1 MDQTPQHNPYPL
13 DEVQQFF
20 FKRSQS
26 QQDILGRTNNFSGTG
41 AGGLPA
47 ELERLG
53 QARSTENVAEMRGEQ
68 RQQEAEAS
76 SVTSGST
83 GRMPFPPVPKVEQLP
98 SLPSAP
104 TTVSSYPT
112 TGSQVRV
119 TTFRF
124 SCLTSQYEIQICSSL
139 F

>member
-1 MDQTPQHNPYPL
+1 MDHTQQHTPYPL
-13 DEVQQFF
+13 DEVQQF

-26 QQDILGRTNNFSGTG
+26 QQDILGRTNNFPGT
-41 AGGLPA
+41 GGLPA

-53 QARSTENVAEMRGEQ
+53 QARSTENVAEMREEQ
-68 RQQEAEAS
+68 RQKEKEAS
-76 SVTSGST
+76 SVTSGIT

-104 TTVSSYPT
+104 TSVPSYPT

-119 TTFRF
+119 SCTFIF
-124 SCLTSQYEIQICSSL
+124 SGLTSQYEIQICSSL